1 MKKLHALL
9 LAAVASC
16 TISAAP
22 IRTLSGLTN
31 VTFYEVT
38 SSVNSFLFAPNSV
51 DLTTRAADPLNN
63 INADFVGAP
72 TENYDVFFSDANG
85 ALNIDGSF
93 ITIEGVYGAGGSG
106 FNIGEVQLNFNN
118 GSPSLFANSIA
129 SSAPGATN
137 YIAANLNNILD
148 GNTATST
155 AMGQNG
161 ANQRMRVTVG
171 FADPAPPTNG
181 VPEPSTWMLGLAG
194 LAGVFAMRRRQ

>member
-22 IRTLSGLTN
+22 IRTLGGLAN

-38 SSVNSFLFAPNSV
+38 SSVNPFLFTPNSV
-51 DLTTRAADPLNN
+51 GLTTRAADPLNN
-63 INADFVGAP
+63 LNADFVGAP
-72 TENYDVFFSDANG
+72 TENYDVFYSDANG
-85 ALNIDGSF
+85 ALNINGDF
-93 ITIEGVYGAGGSG
+93 ITIEGIYGAGGSG

-129 SSAPGATN
+129 SSVPGATN
-137 YIAANLNNILD
+137 YLAANLNNILD
-148 GNTATST
+148 GNTAT
-155 AMGQNG
+155 AMGMNG
-161 ANQRMRVTVG
+161 VNQRMRVTVG
-171 FADPAPPTNG
+171 FADPAPPPTG

-194 LAGVFAMRRRQ
+194 LGGVFAMRRRQ